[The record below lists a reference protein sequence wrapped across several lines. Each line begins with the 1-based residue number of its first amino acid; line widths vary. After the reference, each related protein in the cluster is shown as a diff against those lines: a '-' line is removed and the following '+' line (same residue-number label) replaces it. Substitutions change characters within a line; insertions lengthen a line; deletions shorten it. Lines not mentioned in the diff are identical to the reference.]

1 MLRNSFGCAFKPL
14 LRDNRASAE
23 PDFAQS
29 CHRGINRRPQV
40 FADHGID
47 LPKFVV
53 QWGRADA
60 QRHGLSDGGFF
71 LPRPLAFARVA
82 APSA

>member
-1 MLRNSFGCAFKPL
+1 
-14 LRDNRASAE
+14 
-23 PDFAQS
+23 
-29 CHRGINRRPQV
+29 V